1 MNVLIRILPPPL
13 PPPSPPPQARAMD
26 ALKRCDNDPHVVV
39 AVSTIFMHERKYT
52 KARKWFN
59 RAVTLDADLGDA
71 WTAYLKFE
79 LQHGEEEQRRAV
91 VERCVAADPHHGEVW
106 QSVSKVPENR
116 ALKPDE
122 VLLKCAEKVDGFL
135 KKMA

>member
-1 MNVLIRILPPPL
+1 
-13 PPPSPPPQARAMD
+13 
-26 ALKRCDNDPHVVV
+26 
-39 AVSTIFMHERKYT
+39 
-52 KARKWFN
+52 
-59 RAVTLDADLGDA
+59 
-71 WTAYLKFE
+71 
-79 LQHGEEEQRRAV
+79 
-91 VERCVAADPHHGEVW
+91 VERCVAADPHHGELW

>member
-1 MNVLIRILPPPL
+1 
-13 PPPSPPPQARAMD
+13 MD
-26 ALKRCDNDPHVVV
+26 ALKQCDNDTHVVV
-39 AVSTIFMHERKYT
+39 AVSTIFMHERTKYT

-59 RAVTLDADLGDA
+59 RAATLDADLGNA